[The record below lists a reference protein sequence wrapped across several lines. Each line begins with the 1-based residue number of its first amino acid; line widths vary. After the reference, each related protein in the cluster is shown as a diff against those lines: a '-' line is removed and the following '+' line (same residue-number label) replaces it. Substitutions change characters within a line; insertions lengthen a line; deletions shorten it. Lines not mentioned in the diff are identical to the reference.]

1 MQAVHWVVGTGAYT
15 PDRTHGPRMGTTT
28 VQVAQVLA
36 ELNPCRPGV
45 EYLTRRTGLSR
56 RTVQYHLE
64 MLRESGLLAYV
75 VKGTRVRGERPRA
88 SEFVRTIP
96 AAYDTALGIR
106 TRGTGPTRR
115 VIGIADEGRALV
127 AKLAKKAARKVR
139 RTRRTKRTTHPAKQ
153 PAAARARCTPMEGG
167 CSRSSRAGSPGIPP
181 ESKLGSG
188 KDSSSTPK
196 TNTAPRRLNAVGR
209 RFQLA
214 HELVQQLAW
223 LSRAS
228 VPRIAWIIRDVADA
242 GWTATEVIAV
252 VGQEPAAR
260 RVRRPSGFLAHRL
273 RGAHLLYDT
282 PAKRAAI
289 VAWWRENC
297 SADRHAEWDGAWQ
310 APRSRAVARMVDT
323 ALAAMTPA
331 SPTGPELT
339 TVDGIE
345 GLDEDE
351 LGELRRTA
359 RYEYLAGRTDL
370 VTSAVSLLGREQA
383 EQLYGRDLV
392 NRVLRLAA
400 TSGHLRTGVCR

>member
-1 MQAVHWVVGTGAYT
+1 MPSVVLNPDIAAPFPGQRQPVTPPRHAAPPDAAQPRRPDSERATPLPRQRAAGRAAAPPPKLRIHAREQWASTTSGRITTDPFTWMQAVHWVVGTGAYT

-75 VKGTRVRGERPRA
+75 VKGTRVRGARPRA

-167 CSRSSRAGSPGIPP
+167 CSRS
-181 ESKLGSG
+181 
-188 KDSSSTPK
+188 
-196 TNTAPRRLNAVGR
+196 
-209 RFQLA
+209 
-214 HELVQQLAW
+214 
-223 LSRAS
+223 
-228 VPRIAWIIRDVADA
+228 
-242 GWTATEVIAV
+242 
-252 VGQEPAAR
+252 
-260 RVRRPSGFLAHRL
+260 
-273 RGAHLLYDT
+273 
-282 PAKRAAI
+282 
-289 VAWWRENC
+289 
-297 SADRHAEWDGAWQ
+297 
-310 APRSRAVARMVDT
+310 
-323 ALAAMTPA
+323 
-331 SPTGPELT
+331 
-339 TVDGIE
+339 
-345 GLDEDE
+345 
-351 LGELRRTA
+351 
-359 RYEYLAGRTDL
+359 
-370 VTSAVSLLGREQA
+370 
-383 EQLYGRDLV
+383 
-392 NRVLRLAA
+392 
-400 TSGHLRTGVCR
+400 